1 MRDWLSAPELAALG
15 LPGLPATKQGWLDY
29 AEREGWLL
37 RTDKVR
43 LRRGRGGGL
52 EYSIDLLPAAALAA
66 YAARAI
72 GEVALPAEDAAAAA
86 VEEQKKQLTLIAL
99 DNRDARLTLLA
110 AADRYAK
117 GAQLSRVMADRTFAA
132 LYNLGQIEVEPGV
145 RAAVPK
151 LSRRTLARWRET
163 KRRGISGLGV
173 DKGAARRGKGALDRG
188 GEGKVR
194 AFLTAAIAK
203 QPHLSSDHLLK
214 AVEKR
219 FPDVKVSIRTVQR
232 MRAKITSEDKV
243 LLIKITNP
251 DAYKSKYR
259 LSGTNSHAVER
270 LNELWM
276 IDASPADAL
285 CVDGRHAVYLCVDI
299 FSRRLIVYVSRTPRA
314 DAVALLM
321 RRAIIA
327 WGVPERVKTDN
338 GSDFT
343 AKATQRLFK
352 ALEIEVEL
360 SDPFSPEQKGHIE
373 RAVGTFQRDL
383 CPLLPGFI
391 GHSVKDRKVIEE
403 RRAFSARLGQDD
415 AGAFCV
421 ELNARELQSYC
432 DDWAAGRYAHRPHSG
447 IEGATPFQ
455 MAASF
460 AGTVRRIEGDD
471 VRALD
476 LLLAPAAGGDGI
488 RTVTKRGVRVDGSYY
503 LTPDVDPETRVLV
516 RMDPEDMG
524 HAWLFSA
531 DGAAFLGEAIC
542 PELAGVDPAAA
553 VAHARAAREQHMKEQ
568 AAAVRADMKQF
579 HPRYFADVVVR
590 DAAIAAGKLV
600 EFPKPS
606 EPHSTPALQAAKAAI
621 EAPAPAPQ
629 SEQQRATLAEIE
641 SDLAGAAPITPA
653 RVAQLPETKQQRF
666 RRALQIEERIARNER
681 VSTEDAM
688 WLGAYQAGPEY
699 RAMRELY
706 QDFGEAALR

>member
-1 MRDWLSAPELAALG
+1 MRDWLSAPELAKLG
-15 LPGLPATKQGWLDY
+15 LPGLPTTKQGWLDY
-29 AEREGWLL
+29 AEREGWLE

-43 LRRGRGGGL
+43 LRKGRGGGL

-72 GEVALPAEDAAAAA
+72 GEVTLAAADAAAAA
-86 VEEQKKQLTLIAL
+86 VEERQKQLTLIAL
-99 DNRDARLTLLA
+99 DNRDARLTLIA

-117 GAQLSRVMADRTFAA
+117 NTGLSRNMADRTLAA
-132 LYNLGQIEVEPGV
+132 LYNLGRIEVEPGV

-151 LSRRTLARWRET
+151 LSQRTLARWRST
-163 KRRGISGLGV
+163 KRIEGISGLGV
-173 DKGAARRGKGALDRG
+173 DRGAARRGRGALNRG
-188 GEGKVR
+188 GEGQVR

-203 QPHLSSDHLLK
+203 QPHLSADHLLK
-214 AVEKR
+214 LIEDK
-219 FPDVKVSIRTVQR
+219 FPDVSVSLRTVQR
-232 MRAKITSEDKV
+232 MRALIEDEDKV
-243 LLIKITNP
+243 LLTKITNP

-314 DAVALLM
+314 EAVALLM
-321 RRAIIA
+321 RRAILA
-327 WGVPERVKTDN
+327 WGVPVRVKTDN

-343 AKATQRLFK
+343 AKSTQRLFK

-360 SDPFSPEQKGHIE
+360 SAPFSPEQKGHIE

-403 RRAFSARLGQDD
+403 RRAFSSRLGQDD

-421 ELNARELQSYC
+421 ELTSKELQSYC
-432 DDWAAGRYAHRPHSG
+432 DDWAAGRYANRPHSG
-447 IEGATPFQ
+447 IDGATPFQ

-460 AGTVRRIEGDD
+460 AGTVKRIGEDD

-503 LTPDVDPETRVLV
+503 LTPTVDPETRVFV

-524 HAWLFSA
+524 RAWLFSA
-531 DGAAFLGEAIC
+531 DGAEFLGEAIC

-553 VAHARAAREQHMKEQ
+553 VAEARAAREHHIKQ
-568 AAAVRADMKQF
+568 AAAVLRADMNQF
-579 HPRYFADVVVR
+579 HSRYFANVVVR
-590 DAAIAAGKLV
+590 KKAIEAGKLV
-600 EFPKPS
+600 EFPRAS
-606 EPHSTPALQAAKAAI
+606 ETHTTPALDAAKAAL
-621 EAPAPAPQ
+621 APPAPAPQ
-629 SEQQRATLAEIE
+629 TETQRATLTEIE
-641 SDLAGAAPITPA
+641 QELSGAAP
-653 RVAQLPETKQQRF
+653 RKVAQLPETKQQRF
-666 RRALQIEERIARNER
+666 RRALGLEAQIANNEKI
-681 VSTEDAM
+681 STEDAM
-688 WLGAYQAGPEY
+688 WLGAYQTGPEY
-699 RAMRELY
+699 QSMRVLY